1 MKNLNFIV
9 GWSRWK
15 RLVNVVLFIFVP
27 VLYAEEEQTSEIDAG
42 LLEFL
47 GSWESKDEGWQ
58 VILDER
64 LWQGNGF
71 EEGERDE

>member
-1 MKNLNFIV
+1 M
-9 GWSRWK
+9 
-15 RLVNVVLFIFVP
+15 VLFIFVP

-71 EEGERDE
+71 EEGERDD